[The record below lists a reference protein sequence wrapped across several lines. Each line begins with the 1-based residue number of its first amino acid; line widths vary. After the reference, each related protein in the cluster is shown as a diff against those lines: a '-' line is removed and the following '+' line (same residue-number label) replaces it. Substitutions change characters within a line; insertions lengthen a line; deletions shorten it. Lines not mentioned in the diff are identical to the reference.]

1 MSDRVAKWR
10 QSFQKARSNSAQV
23 QADLQ
28 KLELLSAQDVN
39 QRSERAKLS
48 AGIRGKMSQLKIEL
62 ERLQRE
68 LQSLADNSSENEVT
82 RKSITQF
89 KDELAQAMTEQQ
101 ELQRRLQRP
110 QAAESSPAPAS
121 GEVAKRPSE
130 RGAEMQPV
138 SQRSMLERQQQMMR
152 DMDEPL
158 TVLEGS
164 VNNLQQVST
173 MIRTEIN
180 LQNRLLDN
188 ANETT
193 DRTSARLGRA
203 RSMLTR
209 FQTLDR
215 HRCLGIAVI
224 ALFIALVILFVY
236 E

>member
-1 MSDRVAKWR
+1 M
-10 QSFQKARSNSAQV
+10 
-23 QADLQ
+23 
-28 KLELLSAQDVN
+28 
-39 QRSERAKLS
+39 
-48 AGIRGKMSQLKIEL
+48 
-62 ERLQRE
+62 
-68 LQSLADNSSENEVT
+68 
-82 RKSITQF
+82 
-89 KDELAQAMTEQQ
+89 
-101 ELQRRLQRP
+101 
-110 QAAESSPAPAS
+110 PAS
-121 GEVAKRPSE
+121 T

-209 FQTLDR
+209 FQSLDR
-215 HRCLGIAVI
+215 NRWLGISVLL
-224 ALFIALVILFVY
+224 LFIALVILFVY
-236 E
+236 EVLP

>member
-1 MSDRVAKWR
+1 MSDRVDKWR
-10 QSFQKARSNSAQV
+10 QSFQKARSTSSQV
-23 QADLQ
+23 QAELQ
-28 KLELLSAQDVN
+28 KLELLSGQDVA

-48 AGIRGKMSQLKIEL
+48 AGIRGKTGQLKIEL

-68 LQSLADNSSENEVT
+68 LQSLGENSSENEVT
-82 RKSITQF
+82 RKSLTQF
-89 KDELAQAMTEQQ
+89 KDELDKAISEQQ
-101 ELQRRLQRP
+101 DLQRRLQRP
-110 QAAESSPAPAS
+110 QAPETTASSDAL
-121 GEVAKRPSE
+121 KRPSE

-158 TVLEGS
+158 SALEGS

-173 MIRTEIN
+173 MIRSEIT

-193 DRTSARLGRA
+193 DRTSARVARA

-209 FQTLDR
+209 FQALDR
-215 HRCLGIAVI
+215 NRWLGLSVLV
-224 ALFIALVILFVY
+224 LFIALVILFVY
-236 E
+236 VVLP

>member
-1 MSDRVAKWR
+1 
-10 QSFQKARSNSAQV
+10 
-23 QADLQ
+23 
-28 KLELLSAQDVN
+28 
-39 QRSERAKLS
+39 
-48 AGIRGKMSQLKIEL
+48 
-62 ERLQRE
+62 
-68 LQSLADNSSENEVT
+68 
-82 RKSITQF
+82 
-89 KDELAQAMTEQQ
+89 MTEQQ

-110 QAAESSPAPAS
+110 QAAESSPSPAP

-215 HRCLGIAVI
+215 NRWLGIFVLL
-224 ALFIALVILFVY
+224 LFIALVILFVY
-236 E
+236 EVLP